1 MSHFHVTK
9 IIIMLTEVFCDEKYS
24 RFFRIICKHVVVA
37 AARRRAGSDVQGA
50 GRELHRAQ
58 RAALPQEVRRGAAQR
73 ARPRPQ
79 AHPAPS
85 LRGHP

>member
-1 MSHFHVTK
+1 MKNVFNILK
-9 IIIMLTEVFCDEKYS
+9 IIF
-24 RFFRIICKHVVVA
+24 KHLVVA

-58 RAALPQEVRRGAAQR
+58 RAAVPQEVRRGATAR

-79 AHPAPS
+79 AHPAPR

>member
-1 MSHFHVTK
+1 MSHFHATK
-9 IIIMLTEVFCDEKYS
+9 IIIMLTEVFCDEKYFL
-24 RFFRIICKHVVVA
+24 FFLIIFKNLVVA

-58 RAALPQEVRRGAAQR
+58 RAAVPQEVRRGAAAR

-79 AHPAPS
+79 AHPAPR